1 MNAAHNAGTG
11 PPPVTAVR
19 TSSKT
24 APTGENAHAKVL
36 GTVLLA
42 SPSHPRRLNYGY
54 AAEFNPLQIKSVV
67 PKHKRALQWL

>member
-24 APTGENAHAKVL
+24 APTGENAHATIL
-36 GTVLLA
+36 STALFA
-42 SPSHPRRLNYGY
+42 SASHARKISHGLSVR
-54 AAEFNPLQIKSVV
+54 FNPMQMKSIFH
-67 PKHKRALQWL
+67 KHKETLHQL